1 MSEPPK
7 CSVRV
12 SGFLERER
20 EKSYFSGFTE
30 CFKCMIITSNEQNKQ
45 AFQTAHKQIPPKL
58 TNKSAFETRRL
69 CHLSVF
75 KKTCPSLLC

>member
-20 EKSYFSGFTE
+20 EKSYFSCTE
-30 CFKCMIITSNEQNKQ
+30 FFKCMIINSNEYIKQ
-45 AFQTAHKQIPPKL
+45 AFQTAHKQISPKL
-58 TNKSAFETRRL
+58 TNKSASETRRL